1 MEKTESIPPLQT
13 PNSQQGKE
21 KTQQTSSQ
29 NQQKITHN
37 QQIDE
42 ILNQANMQGPSN
54 IALLSR
60 GLQLLSIKQLRQL
73 LREYSLPTGGNKK
86 MLVERLVMFL
96 ETFAPTQQNLLIQFS
111 LKLKKLL
118 SFENMKDATEA
129 SKPDS
134 LPQDLIDSILKRSPS
149 PLFEVTTENPILGPI
164 IVPPQYPSEYFEIP
178 QGTNQTLVPVLQ
190 IVPVDQAQVLKKVVF
205 QMDGQYNTFTEPVF
219 SAALPNLSAKN
230 GVIQIL
236 NVEPAIPVVLVV
248 TMLKRIPV
256 AKLVDYVL
264 SKDPAPTIEC
274 ESNLSGICPLTRKI
288 LVHPV
293 RSIKCQHAECFDL
306 TGYLAYACQYNNWI
320 CPICRKPIS
329 ITDLAIDVDYLS
341 RVK

>member
-1 MEKTESIPPLQT
+1 MQKSDSIPPLQT
-13 PNSQQGKE
+13 QNSPQGKE
-21 KTQQTSSQ
+21 KSPPAPQ

-54 IALLSR
+54 IGLLSR

-118 SFENMKDATEA
+118 SFESVKDSPEA
-129 SKPDS
+129 PKTDS
-134 LPQDLIDSILKRSPS
+134 LPENLIESILKRSPS
-149 PLFEVTTENPILGPI
+149 PLYEVTDEAPILGPI
-164 IVPPQYPSEYFEIP
+164 IVPPQFPSEYFEIP
-178 QGTNQTLVPVLQ
+178 QGTNQNLVPVLQ
-190 IVPVDQAQVLKKVVF
+190 IVPVDQAVALKKVVF
-205 QMDGQYNTFTEPVF
+205 QMDGQYSTFNEPTF

-230 GVIQIL
+230 GILQIL
-236 NVEPAIPVVLVV
+236 NVEPPTPVVLVV
-248 TMLKRIPV
+248 SMLKRIPV
-256 AKLVDYVL
+256 PQLIQYVL
-264 SKDPAPTIEC
+264 SKDPAPVIPGDAPV
-274 ESNLSGICPLTRKI
+274 SGICPLTRKI
-288 LVHPV
+288 LVHPA
-293 RSIKCQHAECFDL
+293 RSVKCQHPECFDL
-306 TGYLAYACQYNNWI
+306 TGFLAYAYQYNNWI
-320 CPICRKPIS
+320 CPICHKPLS
-329 ITDLAIDVDYLS
+329 IADLAIDVDYLS